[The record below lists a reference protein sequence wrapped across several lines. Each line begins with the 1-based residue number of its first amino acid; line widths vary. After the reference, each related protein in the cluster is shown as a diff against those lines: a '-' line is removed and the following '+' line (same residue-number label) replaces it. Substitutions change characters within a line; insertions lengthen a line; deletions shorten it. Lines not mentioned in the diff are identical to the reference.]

1 MKAEKYSNISK
12 YVSYAL
18 IAVVLVVLAM
28 FFLVGDPMILEQTS
42 DATNE
47 VTVLTYPAHTDTLI
61 YLCYIMTLVTLL
73 LVTGFEAYQAVA
85 NLMYD
90 PKGFGKSLI
99 KLAII
104 AVVTLIVFFVAPSQL
119 DFVLYLQYVLL
130 AAATL
135 CMLGSFVISK
145 IRS

>member
-18 IAVVLVVLAM
+18 IAAVLVVLAM
-28 FFLVGDPMILEQTS
+28 FFLVGDPLTLEQTS

-90 PKGFGKSLI
+90 PKGFGKKLV
-99 KLAII
+99 KLAVI
-104 AVVTLIVFFVAPSQL
+104 AVVTLVVFFVAPSQL

>member
-1 MKAEKYSNISK
+1 
-12 YVSYAL
+12 
-18 IAVVLVVLAM
+18 
-28 FFLVGDPMILEQTS
+28 
-42 DATNE
+42 
-47 VTVLTYPAHTDTLI
+47 
-61 YLCYIMTLVTLL
+61 MTLVTLL

-90 PKGFGKSLI
+90 PKGFGKSLV
-99 KLAII
+99 KLALI
-104 AVVTLIVFFVAPSQL
+104 AVVTLVVFFVAPSKL

-130 AAATL
+130 GITTL